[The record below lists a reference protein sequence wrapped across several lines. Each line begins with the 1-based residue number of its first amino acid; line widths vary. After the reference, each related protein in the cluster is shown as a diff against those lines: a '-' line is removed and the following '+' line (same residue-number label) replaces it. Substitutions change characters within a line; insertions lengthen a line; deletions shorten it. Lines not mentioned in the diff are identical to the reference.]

1 MLKDREHR
9 PALDL
14 EVARPAAAAEE
25 PATATRRILVV
36 DDNDDAA
43 ALLAVLLQLDGHEV
57 QTARDGGE
65 AVDRAE
71 SFQPEVVLMDLVMPG
86 MDGFE
91 ASRRIRARP
100 WSSNVLIV
108 ALTGRGR
115 DIDRRRARDS
125 GIDLHFIK
133 PVDTRV
139 LLGVV
144 TRSFK
149 GNGRQPAT

>member
-1 MLKDREHR
+1 
-9 PALDL
+9 
-14 EVARPAAAAEE
+14 
-25 PATATRRILVV
+25 
-36 DDNDDAA
+36 
-43 ALLAVLLQLDGHEV
+43 VLLQLDGHEV

-71 SFQPEVVLMDLVMPG
+71 SFQPDVVLMDLVMPG

-100 WSSNVLIV
+100 WSRNVLIV

-115 DIDRRRARDS
+115 DIDRSRARDA

-144 TRSFK
+144 ARSFK
-149 GNGRQPAT
+149 GQVLQRK